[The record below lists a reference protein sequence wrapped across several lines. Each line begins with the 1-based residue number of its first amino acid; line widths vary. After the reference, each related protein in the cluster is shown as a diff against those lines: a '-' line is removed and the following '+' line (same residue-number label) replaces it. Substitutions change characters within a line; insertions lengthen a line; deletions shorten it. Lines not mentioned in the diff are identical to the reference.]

1 MYANITLFAAICPTC
16 SKCHIPFHQG
26 AGHIASR
33 SHICQ
38 LSFAMH
44 VGSAIILYGS
54 IAFAQQSQNATSK
67 ALEFSSTNITSL
79 LKPGNTTYNTV
90 LLDAKMLQ
98 LTASNKPQDIATL
111 AFILGYPLVPV
122 AGDYAY
128 YTTRACYCSVTSNS
142 ITNGSTINL
151 RASSGNAGPTVSIT
165 GSTTGGE
172 PDLFR

>member
-1 MYANITLFAAICPTC
+1 LPTFLC
-16 SKCHIPFHQG
+16 N
-26 AGHIASR
+26 
-33 SHICQ
+33 
-38 LSFAMH
+38 

-67 ALEFSSTNITSL
+67 ALEFSNANITSS

-128 YTTRACYCSVTSNS
+128 YTTRACYCSVTTNG

-151 RASSGNAGPTVSIT
+151 LAAETRVQQSQSQVQVP
-165 GSTTGGE
+165 GE
-172 PDLFR
+172 NLTYLGRYTEAIKYYDKALA